1 MKASSGLVLLVS
13 LVLLCF
19 ASVVDAD
26 CNSCVYNGECSTAY
40 RGAPGRSCGVVAGK
54 TCCCPQNAQC
64 ATTPYDCRCAA
75 APAPYRPHNGS
86 GSTIVGSIASFLF
99 LICLA
104 WCLCRCCC
112 RNDDAEYVPVAQAQY
127 IPVAQPTNQYGQP
140 VYTNQQPVYAS
151 QQPVYAAQQ
160 PVYMAP
166 PQPVVYQSYQ
176 SGYGVGTGAALGA
189 AAGVVTG
196 VAIGEAMH
204 HHDGGGYDGGYNN
217 TTFAGDTGDNTFA
230 GDSGDNGGG
239 DFGGDF

>member
-1 MKASSGLVLLVS
+1 MHSRLPSLQCHFRVAVMKTSSGLVLLVS

-40 RGAPGRSCGVVAGK
+40 RG
-54 TCCCPQNAQC
+54 
-64 ATTPYDCRCAA
+64 TP
-75 APAPYRPHNGS
+75 
-86 GSTIVGSIASFLF
+86 
-99 LICLA
+99 
-104 WCLCRCCC
+104 
-112 RNDDAEYVPVAQAQY
+112 
-127 IPVAQPTNQYGQP
+127 
-140 VYTNQQPVYAS
+140 
-151 QQPVYAAQQ
+151 
-160 PVYMAP
+160 
-166 PQPVVYQSYQ
+166 
-176 SGYGVGTGAALGA
+176 GTGAALGA